1 MNKNLKGF
9 FGENHGLD
17 PKSVASLAKALEKN
31 NLPGF
36 DYIEFKQSL
45 AALASMDMDEGMAY
59 RSAFATA
66 ATVGLTKEKLLQTA
80 QHYQNVLTKEK
91 QSFDAAVK
99 KQIET
104 KLGSK
109 YKEVEKLKKQIEDW
123 KKQIAKLEDQIAKS
137 QATID
142 NADADLS
149 GAKEKIEAT
158 KTSFEHTFQ
167 SIVNMIKKDTDNIN
181 TYL

>member
-1 MNKNLKGF
+1 
-9 FGENHGLD
+9 
-17 PKSVASLAKALEKN
+17 
-31 NLPGF
+31 
-36 DYIEFKQSL
+36 L
-45 AALASMDMDEGMAY
+45 AALASMNMDEGMAY
-59 RSAFATA
+59 KSAFATA
-66 ATVGLTKEKLLQTA
+66 STVGLTKEKLLQTA

-91 QSFDAAVK
+91 QSFDVAVK

-109 YKEVEKLKKQIEDW
+109 YKEVEKLKKQIEEW
-123 KKQIAKLEDQIAKS
+123 KKQIAKLEDQITKS

-167 SIVNMIKKDTDNIN
+167 SIVNMIKQDTDNIN